1 MYKRHQLIEEV
12 LTVFKE
18 EEKALALLTKLSW
31 TMPLMVYSTTLMD
44 ALLMVIYQRWLHPW
58 RRIIAKVGSE
68 GLRFLTMK
76 LIVQVTDTALRNN
89 VAWRQ
94 CSEEATTRL

>member
-31 TMPLMVYSTTLMD
+31 TMPLMVYSTTLLD
-44 ALLMVIYQRWLHPW
+44 TLLMVVYQRWFHPW
-58 RRIIAKVGSE
+58 RRIIAKVERGR
-68 GLRFLTMK
+68 LRFQTMK
-76 LIVQVTDTALRNN
+76 IICAGDRCFFKEQRC
-89 VAWRQ
+89 VAAMQ
-94 CSEEATTRL
+94 